1 MSGLTLFP
9 RRILPDGRILDLL
22 PLTFGR
28 ARIAIGD
35 GGLIYDDFW

>member
-1 MSGLTLFP
+1 MIDSIDFP
-9 RRILPDGRILDLL
+9 QPDGRIVTLM

-35 GGLIYDDFW
+35 GSFIFDSW